1 MLVRASLRML
11 RVILTIVQVFASLA
25 IIGLVLLQRGKGA
38 EAGAGF
44 GAGASGTVFGA
55 RGASTAL
62 SRATAIFAA
71 IFMINSLLLTYV
83 GTRAVAAPP
92 KTILDTIGE
101 KADKASATKPGV
113 TQTIPAPDAPSCRR
127 DGSDVNACWCWH
139 RCNCISASGS
149 DACSRCGACGSAR
162 FRYRRS
168 RRRAHRRRTAQRRS
182 SERRRVRLR
191 FFLTVADVVELV
203 DTLA

>member
-1 MLVRASLRML
+1 ML

-44 GAGASGTVFGA
+44 GSGASGTVFGA

-92 KTILDTIGE
+92 KTILDTIG
-101 KADKASATKPGV
+101 DKAAAKPGA
-113 TQTIPAPDAPSCRR
+113 TQLTIPAPSAPIAGETAPPSTPAAGAADSGATGAAASAPAATPAPATDAAPAPGSTAQSPAQSSAPAQPAPANAPS
-127 DGSDVNACWCWH
+127 APK
-139 RCNCISASGS
+139 
-149 DACSRCGACGSAR
+149 
-162 FRYRRS
+162 
-168 RRRAHRRRTAQRRS
+168 
-182 SERRRVRLR
+182 
-191 FFLTVADVVELV
+191 
-203 DTLA
+203 